1 MAVNA
6 PKPPELTP
14 AALRLSRLFD
24 GLKDEMLEELAARAD
39 ARSWSQPG
47 QLLITEGEIAAHM
60 FVVLS
65 GEVEVLHK
73 GGSDHDVRVA
83 LLGPGDWVGEMAILD
98 VQPRSASVRA
108 LAPSALLRV
117 TAADVRRLL
126 YERDAGQYALLVMN
140 IARELSRRLRVADR
154 VIANASGA
162 VAQRY
167 VIESRRPP
175 PMRRATRT
183 PALSW
188 SCCRR
193 GSSRRPA
200 MRFLRRRFLALSL
213 ARKRLL
219 ARGPCHVGR
228 VVSRCT

>member
-1 MAVNA
+1 MSANA
-6 PKPPELTP
+6 HRPPELTV

-24 GLKDEMLEELAARAD
+24 GLRDEMLQELASKLRAELV
-39 ARSWSQPG
+39 QPG

-73 GGSDHDVRVA
+73 GGADHDVRVA

-108 LAPSALLRV
+108 LAPSALLRL
-117 TAADVRRLL
+117 TAGDVRNLL
-126 YERDAGQYALLVMN
+126 FERDTGQYALLVMN

-175 PMRRATRT
+175 P
-183 PALSW
+183 
-188 SCCRR
+188 
-193 GSSRRPA
+193 G
-200 MRFLRRRFLALSL
+200 
-213 ARKRLL
+213 
-219 ARGPCHVGR
+219 
-228 VVSRCT
+228 

>member
-1 MAVNA
+1 MVANA

-14 AALRLSRLFD
+14 AALRASRLFD
-24 GLKDEMLEELAARAD
+24 GLKEEVLKELASELRAEVVP
-39 ARSWSQPG
+39 PG
-47 QLLITEGEIAAHM
+47 QLLIAEGEVAAHM

-73 GGSDHDVRVA
+73 GDADHDVRVA

-108 LAPSALLRV
+108 LASSALLRV

-126 YERDAGQYALLVMN
+126 YERDPGQYALLVMN

-154 VIANASGA
+154 VIAKASGPI
-162 VAQRY
+162 AQRY

-175 PMRRATRT
+175 PPR
-183 PALSW
+183 
-188 SCCRR
+188 
-193 GSSRRPA
+193 
-200 MRFLRRRFLALSL
+200 
-213 ARKRLL
+213 
-219 ARGPCHVGR
+219 
-228 VVSRCT
+228 